1 MNERSHRR
9 RLGQNYLIDP
19 VILFE
24 IERAIN
30 PQQNNSFFEI
40 GPGTGALTKSLIGEG
55 IKIIAMDLDEGN
67 IEVLSKNLPHTNHQF
82 IHGDILH
89 APLDFLLEST
99 HRIVGN
105 LPYNIS
111 TQIIL
116 KLILYSSHITDMH
129 FLVQKEVAHRVCSSN
144 GSKDWGRLG
153 VKIGAFFQTTALFN
167 VPPEAFDIKPKVQST
182 LIRLIPHKDPQIILS
197 EYQDFSAFVDSAFAN
212 KRKNIKNNLKKISI
226 DLEGLGINPLA
237 RGEELSL
244 DEFVLMF
251 KSTLS

>member
-129 FLVQKEVAHRVCSSN
+129 FLVQREVAHRVCSSN

-153 VKIGAFFQTTALFN
+153 VKI
-167 VPPEAFDIKPKVQST
+167 
-182 LIRLIPHKDPQIILS
+182 IRLIPHKDPQIILS

>member
-9 RLGQNYLIDP
+9 KLGQNYLIDP

-30 PQQNNSFFEI
+30 PQKNNTFFEI
-40 GPGTGALTKSLIGEG
+40 GPGTGALTKSLIGES

-67 IEVLSKNLPHTNHQF
+67 IETLSKNLSHTNHKF

-89 APLDFLLEST
+89 EPLDFLLESD

-116 KLILYSSHITDMH
+116 RLILYSSHITDMH
-129 FLVQKEVAHRVCSSN
+129 FLVQREVAHRVCSTN

-153 VKIGAFFQTTALFN
+153 VKIGAFFQPTALFN

-182 LIRLIPHKDPQIILS
+182 LIRLIPHKDPQIALS
-197 EYQDFSAFVDSAFAN
+197 EYQDFSAFVDCAFAN

-226 DLEGLGINPLA
+226 DLEELGINPLA
-237 RGEELSL
+237 RAEELSL